1 MNTSKLHKE
10 KIVQSVLG
18 SRLEQYGF
26 TYAGYLDRMWT
37 LKRATDNNVDQYVI
51 VYKSAYNDSLRLE
64 LCTSVQRGHICI
76 NSITDDPKYSKQ
88 FISFSD
94 ENEFTNILE
103 LFGDFVI
110 EYGLKKLNEIS
121 IPIFL
126 LEPDELMHRELFD
139 NHVELADTFSK
150 KNSINVS
157 DSVDESLN
165 IIGSI
170 IAKGEGEKKLDDNSK
185 LLLLEISAFF
195 GAAIISTYGGNWE
208 WQKIYNRC
216 CVNNVNGKYQRYDF
230 LKWFVNAWEKAEIDS
245 IKNLYDKLIKQ

>member
-1 MNTSKLHKE
+1 MKESKLYKE

-37 LKRATDNNVDQYVI
+37 LKRVTENNVDQCVI
-51 VYKSAYNDSLRLE
+51 VYKSAHDDSLRLE
-64 LCTSVQRGHICI
+64 LCTSVQRGHILI
-76 NSITDDPKYSKQ
+76 NGITDDPKYSEQ

-94 ENEFTNILE
+94 ENEFTSILE
-103 LFGDFVI
+103 LFGDFII

-121 IPIFL
+121 VPVLL
-126 LEPDELMHRELFD
+126 LEPDEQMHRQLFD

-150 KNSINVS
+150 KNSVCYS
-157 DSVDESLN
+157 DSVDESLD

-170 IAKGEGEKKLDDNSK
+170 IIEGESERKLDDNSK
-185 LLLLEISAFF
+185 TVLLEITAFF
-195 GAAIISTYGGNWE
+195 GAAIINSYGGNWE

-216 CVNNVNGKYQRYDF
+216 CINYVNGKYQRYDF